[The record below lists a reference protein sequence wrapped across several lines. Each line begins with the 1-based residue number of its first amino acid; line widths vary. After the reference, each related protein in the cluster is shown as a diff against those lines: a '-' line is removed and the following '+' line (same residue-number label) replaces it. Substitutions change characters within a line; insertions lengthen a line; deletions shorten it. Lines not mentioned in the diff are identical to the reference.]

1 MFVFGADS
9 WGLLIKEVQVTHTGL
24 KLLST
29 AQMMLSLL
37 ENWDLAKARIW
48 LIVLEFFQHQLFIKN

>member
-1 MFVFGADS
+1 M
-9 WGLLIKEVQVTHTGL
+9 THPGF

-29 AQMMLSLL
+29 AQMMLSPL

-48 LIVLEFFQHQLFIKN
+48 LIVLEFFQASTFHQELNQSGADALMKNNI